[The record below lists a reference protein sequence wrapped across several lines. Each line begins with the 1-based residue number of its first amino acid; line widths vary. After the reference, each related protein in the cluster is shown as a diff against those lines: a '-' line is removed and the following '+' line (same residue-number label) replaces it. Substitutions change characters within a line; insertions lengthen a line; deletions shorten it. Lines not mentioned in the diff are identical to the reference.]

1 MLPPLRAGAHRSVA
15 WQTWRHLQGESRVSA
30 QRQWRSFASKGE
42 EGSMTYLRN
51 NRNGAQLYLVGTA
64 HVSEKSAEE
73 VREVIHQ
80 VKPDTVAVELCAERA
95 KKMLSGESTKAKSF
109 FQQLLDMLHMPG
121 GLDQKL
127 ISFWLKSM
135 YELIRSTGVEPGK
148 EFRVAMEEAQRLN
161 ANVLYVDQDVQVTMK
176 RLRDVITLRDIIKI
190 IMTNSNP
197 NIEQYPTILKDWEK
211 NDFQGSV
218 ERLKTRE
225 TVRQLISWMEAAFPD
240 VVKVMVH
247 ERDALMVKRLRAC
260 EGKVVGVVGMAHM
273 DGIERLWKDADS

>member
-1 MLPPLRAGAHRSVA
+1 
-15 WQTWRHLQGESRVSA
+15 
-30 QRQWRSFASKGE
+30 
-42 EGSMTYLRN
+42 
-51 NRNGAQLYLVGTA
+51 
-64 HVSEKSAEE
+64 
-73 VREVIHQ
+73 
-80 VKPDTVAVELCAERA
+80 
-95 KKMLSGESTKAKSF
+95 
-109 FQQLLDMLHMPG
+109 
-121 GLDQKL
+121 
-127 ISFWLKSM
+127 
-135 YELIRSTGVEPGK
+135 
-148 EFRVAMEEAQRLN
+148 
-161 ANVLYVDQDVQVTMK
+161 MK

-197 NIEQYPTILKDWEK
+197 NIEHYPSILKDWEK

>member
-1 MLPPLRAGAHRSVA
+1 MLLPLRAGARRSAA

-73 VREVIHQ
+73 VREVIQQ

-95 KKMLSGESTKAKSF
+95 KKMLSGESAKAKSF

-190 IMTNSNP
+190 IMSNSNP
-197 NIEQYPTILKDWEK
+197 NIEHYPSILKDWEK